1 MHPDYISVA
10 AAYHLILPPLQLT
23 LNLISLSH
31 FSKQERIRMYI
42 PIFVEEEPVISSFA
56 LPPHCLICP
65 YSQTSLSV
73 VVHAL
78 SDDVPGP
85 SRLSTP
91 L

>member
-10 AAYHLILPPLQLT
+10 AAYHFILLPLQLT
-23 LNLISLSH
+23 LNPISFSH
-31 FSKQERIRMYI
+31 ISKQELMRLDI

-65 YSQTSLSV
+65 YSQTSPSV

-78 SDDVPGP
+78 SDDAKHQQ
-85 SRLSTP
+85 
-91 L
+91 